1 MLLIGVEVCVVMQ
14 LVVAALNSLLVG
26 WLVSEMLGL
35 LQALDMCPLSRLTCN
50 AVKTCFLD
58 SL

>member
-14 LVVAALNSLLVG
+14 LIVAALNSLLVG

-35 LQALDMCPLSRLTCN
+35 LQTLHICPLSQLTCN
-50 AVKTCFLD
+50 AVKTCFHD